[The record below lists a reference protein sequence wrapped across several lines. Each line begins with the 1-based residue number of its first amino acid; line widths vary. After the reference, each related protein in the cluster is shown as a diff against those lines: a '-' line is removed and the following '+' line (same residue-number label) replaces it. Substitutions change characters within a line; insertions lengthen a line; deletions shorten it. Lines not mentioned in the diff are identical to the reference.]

1 MSVAPDFFAVM
12 SALVARTALL
22 VESGPDEELLPELEV
37 LLLELG
43 VEPAEALK
51 TEVAVE
57 AAPEGIAAFLLGRLL
72 EERLMRDSCLVSR
85 KLASQ
90 DRTCHENVALVA
102 SSCERTPQ
110 TSPHFVF
117 SQRQFRLA
125 LLTC

>member
-72 EERLMRDSCLVSR
+72 GGAPD
-85 KLASQ
+85 A
-90 DRTCHENVALVA
+90 
-102 SSCERTPQ
+102 
-110 TSPHFVF
+110 
-117 SQRQFRLA
+117 
-125 LLTC
+125 